1 MKKYRFLNNR
11 NPGISPSILS
21 YFLEKAMKNDI
32 YKPVLFQTTMRKH
45 NRAEGGVVGMGQ
57 KDLRLNRTA
66 CLMQRMMMADFFAL
80 AYLRGNGISRHLPW
94 RCWGFFCILPCV
106 YLPRNDWNIWGRC
119 GFGCFSPYFAPQ
131 SKYFG
136 SGGYGFPWRG
146 ITRSF
151 GDMPMRFRSA
161 QRYTAG
167 GIWPCFPIFSDMP
180 IF

>member
-1 MKKYRFLNNR
+1 
-11 NPGISPSILS
+11 
-21 YFLEKAMKNDI
+21 
-32 YKPVLFQTTMRKH
+32 
-45 NRAEGGVVGMGQ
+45 MGQ
-57 KDLRLNRTA
+57 NLRLNCTA
-66 CLMQRMMMADFFAL
+66 HLMQRLLLTAFFILAVSALAVGISQGERYLQAFAL
-80 AYLRGNGISRHLPW
+80 ALLGLFLYTAL
-94 RCWGFFCILPCV
+94 CV

-119 GFGCFSPYFAPQ
+119 GFGCFSPYFASQ

-151 GDMPMRFRSA
+151 GDMPMRLRSA

>member
-1 MKKYRFLNNR
+1 
-11 NPGISPSILS
+11 
-21 YFLEKAMKNDI
+21 
-32 YKPVLFQTTMRKH
+32 
-45 NRAEGGVVGMGQ
+45 MGQ
-57 KDLRLNRTA
+57 NLRLNCTA
-66 CLMQRMMMADFFAL
+66 HLMQRLLLTAFFILAVSALAVGISQGERYLQAFAL
-80 AYLRGNGISRHLPW
+80 ALLGLFLYTALCVPAAKRLEHLGPLRLW
-94 RCWGFFCILPCV
+94 LLLTIL
-106 YLPRNDWNIWGRC
+106 
-119 GFGCFSPYFAPQ
+119 YFASQ